1 MSKIKIKNFGPIK
14 EGYLKNRGFLDINKV
29 TFFVGNQGSGKSTVA
44 KLISTFTWM
53 EKALVRGDYDKK
65 WFSKDGIL
73 QSYFNYHR
81 INNYFH
87 KETELTYL
95 GEAYNIKYKND
106 ITTIDKVKGSNY
118 ALPQV
123 MYVPAERN
131 FITNA
136 EDPKRYKEVSNSLI
150 EFLSEYTK
158 SYRSLKN
165 PALLP
170 INNVYVEYEKSNDTV
185 TLKGNDYKIRLSE
198 ASSGFQ
204 SFVPLYLASQ
214 YLCKKVKDLKNSES
228 MSSDEKRRFSEM
240 TAEIFTNKSLTD
252 EQKRIA
258 ISEIGKKFN
267 KTTFI
272 NIIEEP
278 EQNLYPTSQLK
289 MLLSLLEFNNEEQ
302 GNKLI
307 ITTHSPYLINC
318 MTLVVKANELRKKI
332 KTNDFEKKLH
342 NIISLKSIIDSKDL
356 SIYEFDEKKGAIKI
370 LDTYEGLPSDENKL
384 NEELNE
390 SNILFA
396 KLLEIQEQLCV

>member
-1 MSKIKIKNFGPIK
+1 MSKIKIKNFGPIR
-14 EGYLKNRGFLDINKV
+14 EGYLKNKGFLDIKKV

-44 KLISTFTWM
+44 KLISTLIWM

-65 WFSKDGIL
+65 WFSKDNVLGNYL
-73 QSYFNYHR
+73 TYHR
-81 INNYFH
+81 IENYFH
-87 KETELTYL
+87 KETEITYT
-95 GEAYNIKYKND
+95 GEAYSIKYKD
-106 ITTIDKVKGSNY
+106 GKTTIDKVKDSKY
-118 ALPQV
+118 ALPQI

-131 FITNA
+131 FIAYA
-136 EDPKRYKEVSNSLI
+136 EDPKRYKDVSDSLI

-185 TLKGNDYKIRLSE
+185 YLKGNDYKIKLSE

-204 SFVPLYLASQ
+204 SLVPLYLASQ
-214 YLCKKVKDLKNSES
+214 YLCNTIKDLKNSES
-228 MSSDEKRRFSEM
+228 MSSDEEMRFSEM
-240 TAEIFTNKSLTD
+240 TAKILSNKSLTD
-252 EQKRIA
+252 KQKRIA

-267 KTTFI
+267 KTVFV

-278 EQNLYPTSQLK
+278 EQNLYPTSQWQ
-289 MLLSLLEFNNEEQ
+289 MLLSLLEFNNEEK

-307 ITTHSPYLINC
+307 ITTHSPYLINY
-318 MTLVVKANELRKKI
+318 MTLAVKADELRKKI
-332 KTNDFEKKLH
+332 KTIDLETKLQ
-342 NIISLKSIIDSKDL
+342 NIISLKSTINSKDL
-356 SIYEFDEKKGAIKI
+356 SIYELDEKKGVIDI
-370 LDTYEGLPSDENKL
+370 LDTYDGLPSDENKL

-396 KLLEIQEQLCV
+396 RLLEIQEQL